1 VIKVTLSEV
10 LARRGMGVTEL
21 AQRVGIT
28 QANVSNLKNGHARGV
43 RFSTLDAICRVLQCE
58 PGDLVRYVP
67 DTDDLD

>member
-1 VIKVTLSEV
+1 MIKVTLSEV

>member
-1 VIKVTLSEV
+1 MIKVTLDEV
-10 LARRGMGVTEL
+10 LARRNMSVTEL

-28 QANVSNLKNGHARGV
+28 QPNMSNLKNGHARGV

-58 PGDLVRYVP
+58 PGDLVQYRP